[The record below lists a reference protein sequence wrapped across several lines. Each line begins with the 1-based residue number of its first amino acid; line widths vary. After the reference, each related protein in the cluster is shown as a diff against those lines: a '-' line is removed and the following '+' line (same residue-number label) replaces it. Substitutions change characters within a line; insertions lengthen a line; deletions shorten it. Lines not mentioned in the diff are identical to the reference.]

1 MNKELTKNVI
11 LFLILIFFLGYYIH
25 MNLGKNKE
33 SFNFNI
39 RSNFRN
45 VRKVREN
52 FQKKMKQTYKN
63 IKRKL
68 RK

>member
-1 MNKELTKNVI
+1 
-11 LFLILIFFLGYYIH
+11 

-52 FQKKMKQTYKN
+52 FQKKVKQTYKN
-63 IKRKL
+63 LKRKL